1 MLISYLANST
11 LKNELTYDL
20 NTNTLTVIKVRKVRN
35 LRARRTQET
44 NHKKTEKST
53 TKNLRKCTTKIQISK

>member
-20 NTNTLTVIKVRKVRN
+20 NTNTLTVIEVRKLRN
-35 LRARRTQET
+35 LTARRTQET
-44 NHKKTEKST
+44 NHKITEKST
-53 TKNLRKCTTKIQISK
+53 TKNLRKCTTKIQI